1 MVTVF
6 PFLLFEDDNFLLL
19 DKPHGM
25 PTVPLKTQALQ
36 GTLLEQA
43 ALLCPKI
50 LEVKGKNSWEGG
62 ALHRLDTATAGLV
75 LFAKNQLFYEM
86 MKKLQEDSLFE
97 KYYIAQTFENNSL
110 KGYDIEEKTDII
122 TISSYFRPFGPKA
135 KQVRA
140 TLDEKKASPKILY
153 KTGVIRDENTFYCT
167 IAKGFRHQ
175 IRAHLAWTGHPII
188 GDRLY
193 GDGVQGDDVRVDGT
207 QAANVNSD
215 GAKANRLQ
223 AQSQNP
229 QTLQLECI
237 GISFPLV
244 KNGEEKRYVFMKK
257 EAFTLNF
264 PSLCRYAN
272 TLGNVI
278 IQL

>member
-1 MVTVF
+1 MSTDF
-6 PFLLFEDDNFLLL
+6 PFLLFEDDNLLLL

-25 PTVPLKTQALQ
+25 PTVPLKTQTLQ

-75 LFAKNQLFYEM
+75 LFAKNQLCYERM
-86 MKKLQEDSLFE
+86 QKLQEDNLFE
-97 KYYIAQTFENNSL
+97 KYYIARTFENNSL
-110 KGYDIEEKTDII
+110 KDYNIEEKTGII

-140 TLDEKKASPKILY
+140 TLDEKKTSSKILY
-153 KTGVIRDENTFYCT
+153 KTAVIRDKNTFYCT
-167 IAKGFRHQ
+167 ITKGFRHQ

-188 GDRLY
+188 GDSLY
-193 GDGVQGDDVRVDGT
+193 GLHRLDG
-207 QAANVNSD
+207 
-215 GAKANRLQ
+215 
-223 AQSQNP
+223 QSENNEI
-229 QTLQLECI
+229 LQLECV
-237 GISFPLV
+237 GLSFPVV
-244 KNGEEKRYVFMKK
+244 KNGEEKQYVFKKK